1 MSSLLCCS
9 LTQRTEAVIKSTQKV
24 FCSMRLASLTPVSF
38 FPPLYNLFTM
48 DVLFG
53 SICFIV
59 LLYPLSALPHT
70 TLEAELYEW
79 HEPTSSPNHA
89 PWFMVVSNSSEQ
101 WQGPEQ
107 RQRWRLGLYFQFLP
121 CEVIF
126 VWLGH
131 WTVSS
136 QTGDTAF
143 YVSLTLSL
151 QVLVT
156 APSHSSFRLNS

>member
-1 MSSLLCCS
+1 MANFKQAVWSQASKVELRRDVRKPNLSRGCSSTPLSRTHTCCEKG
-9 LTQRTEAVIKSTQKV
+9 RW
-24 FCSMRLASLTPVSF
+24 
-38 FPPLYNLFTM
+38 
-48 DVLFG
+48 
-53 SICFIV
+53 ICFIV

-70 TLEAELYEW
+70 TLEGELYEW
-79 HEPTSSPNHA
+79 HELTSSPNHA

-121 CEVIF
+121 CEVIS

-136 QTGDTAF
+136 QTGDAAF

-156 APSHSSFRLNS
+156 SPSHSSFRLNS